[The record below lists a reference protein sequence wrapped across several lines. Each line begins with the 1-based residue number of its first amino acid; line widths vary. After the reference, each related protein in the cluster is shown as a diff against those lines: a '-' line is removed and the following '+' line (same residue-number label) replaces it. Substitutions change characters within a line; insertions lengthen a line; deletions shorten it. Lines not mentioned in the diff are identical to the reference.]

1 MPMIE
6 TIKAAEAPGVPKKQ
20 SRWAQ
25 ELVTAVGSLKRDEA
39 LRITPEE
46 GMTVRGLK
54 TGIGRITKGAG
65 LKVSVWDD
73 GERAYITKA

>member
-6 TIKAAEAPGVPKKQ
+6 TIKAAEAPSVPKKQ
-20 SRWAQ
+20 SKWAE
-25 ELVTAVGSLKRDEA
+25 ELTAAVSGLKRGEA

-65 LKVSVWDD
+65 LEVSVWDD